1 MVDYSEYRIIINGE
15 DIQRVWFR
23 TEPYTITVF
32 IDDKKI
38 DRVRSVSMR
47 YNEIIL
53 ERNVNKKNGKWND

>member
-53 ERNVNKKNGKWND
+53 ERNVNKKNGK

>member
-15 DIQRVWFR
+15 DIKRVWFK
-23 TEPYTITVF
+23 TEPYKITVF

-53 ERNVNKKNGKWND
+53 ERNVNKKNGK

>member
-1 MVDYSEYRIIINGE
+1 MIDYSEYRIIINDE
-15 DIQRVWFR
+15 DIKRVWFK
-23 TEPYTITVF
+23 TEPYKITVF

-53 ERNVNKKNGKWND
+53 ERNVNKKNGK